1 MHPSIRILAHR
12 PLISFVGKRV
22 WSATAA
28 PSHPH
33 PAAPPEWQLS
43 FSDPTR
49 SAAPQTSSKAPSSQ
63 DHPVFTEFWEAP
75 ARFSKPALRYLAQV
89 EIDAI
94 LSGGASLQK

>member
-1 MHPSIRILAHR
+1 
-12 PLISFVGKRV
+12 
-22 WSATAA
+22 
-28 PSHPH
+28 
-33 PAAPPEWQLS
+33 LS
-43 FSDPTR
+43 FSDSTR

-94 LSGGASLQK
+94 LVSIPIRDLIHYSWSCRVGELLYRNK